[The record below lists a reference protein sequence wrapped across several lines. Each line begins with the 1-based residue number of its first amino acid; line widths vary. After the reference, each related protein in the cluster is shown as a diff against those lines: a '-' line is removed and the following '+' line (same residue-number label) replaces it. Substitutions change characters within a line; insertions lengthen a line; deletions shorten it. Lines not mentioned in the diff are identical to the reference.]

1 MNSAEEQIPSGP
13 CSNGAEI
20 RPGFSDGGIDPRFDL
35 DSGFRGVYARACDGV
50 GESVLGID

>member
-20 RPGFSDGGIDPRFDL
+20 RPGFSNGGIDPRFDL